1 VPRARCWLLGLALS
15 TSAAAAQTPTTS
27 GPTQSSTPSTIH
39 EQTAPHADA
48 ARRTGPITIDGR
60 LDEPAWAAAT
70 PITSFRQTQ
79 PLEGPPA
86 TQRTEVRILYDD
98 AALYIGARMYD
109 SLGARGVRSR
119 LARRDDMLDLD
130 NGQTSQITSD
140 KLTVTL
146 DPFHDHLTRAVFEI
160 SPSGAFGDALGAGG
174 DNLDP
179 SWDPVWQGA
188 AHIDSLG
195 WTAEIRIPLSQLRFN
210 PDSGRIWG
218 LQLVRV
224 IDRLNERDQWSFYRK
239 KEASGPSRFGHL
251 YGIAPHTRNTDAE
264 ILPYVLASDDAYGAN
279 KGDPVNKV
287 NRLTGRAGS
296 DFRYL
301 LPSNLTLDAT
311 VNPDF
316 GQVDLDPAV
325 INISAYETYYP
336 EKRPFFVSGA
346 SAFDYGNFNCMFC
359 SNSSNLGLFYS
370 RRIGRFPE
378 LGNYIEN
385 LATVNTYDVP
395 ANTQILGAAKITG
408 RTSSGLTVGML
419 DAVTNEERAGFSD
432 AALNTY
438 HETVEPASNYFV
450 GRLKQDLGSGATVIG
465 GMVTSTLRR
474 LNSELPR
481 DSLHSR
487 AEAAGGDFVTTWDA
501 RNYSLMGSAA
511 VSEVGGSA
519 KAVTLT
525 EQSSAHYLQRPDRRH
540 ASGGLFDDR
549 YDTTAT
555 SLRGFGYYLRLGKDN
570 GDWLWEAMVNTRSPG
585 FEVNDLAF
593 QQKADYQT
601 FIANFGR
608 QWTVPHTW
616 YRDFVTFGGEQRS
629 YDFDGNLTGVQYQWF
644 GSVDWPNFWNVKAY
658 LIHRATTLDQ
668 TLARGGPMFKTRGIN
683 DAFLGVTTD
692 NRKALVFSANVEANA
707 GVDEGGGEVT
717 PQLTV
722 LIKPTSAITFSI
734 APTLDLNRSP
744 QQYDSTVVAQPG
756 DSTNHVFYGHHYIF
770 ANVDQTT
777 LSTELRIN
785 WTLTPKLTFSLYAQ
799 PLLAS
804 GHYYNFKE
812 FNHTRQLAKTPDR
825 DSLASNGDWYVLS
838 GQYAYNIGNLDYNTR
853 SLRANAV
860 LRWEYLPGSTLYV
873 VWQQLR
879 TNNDL
884 FNTSANFAFNRD
896 GGALLRTTP
905 DNTFIIKVSYWLG
918 H

>member
-1 VPRARCWLLGLALS
+1 VRAARYGLLSVALAAG
-15 TSAAAAQTPTTS
+15 AAAAQTPSPTPTPTT
-27 GPTQSSTPSTIH
+27 TVH
-39 EQTAPHADA
+39 DQTAPRGDA
-48 ARRTGPITIDGR
+48 ARLTGPITIDGR

-70 PITSFRQTQ
+70 PITEFRQTQ

-98 AALYIGARMYD
+98 DALYIGARMYD
-109 SLGARGVRSR
+109 SLGARGVHSR

-130 NGQTSQITSD
+130 NGGASQITSD

-179 SWDPVWQGA
+179 AWDPVWQGA
-188 AHIDSLG
+188 AQIDSLG
-195 WTAEIRIPLSQLRFN
+195 WTAEIRIPFSQLRFN
-210 PDSGRIWG
+210 PDSGRVWG

-251 YGIAPHTRNTDAE
+251 YGIAPHRRNTDAE
-264 ILPYVLASDDAYGAN
+264 MLPYVLASDEANGNN

-311 VNPDF
+311 INPDF

-346 SAFDYGNFNCMFC
+346 SAFDFGAFNCMFC
-359 SNSSNLGLFYS
+359 SNTSNLGLFYS

-378 LGNYIEN
+378 LGDYVEN
-385 LATVNTYDVP
+385 LPTVNTYNVP
-395 ANTQILGAAKITG
+395 ANTQILGAAKVTG
-408 RTSSGLTVGML
+408 RTSGGLTVGLL
-419 DAVTNEERAGFSD
+419 DAVTNEERAGWSD
-432 AALNTY
+432 TSLQTY
-438 HETVEPASNYFV
+438 HQTVEPASNYFV
-450 GRLKQDLGSGATVIG
+450 GRLKQDLRSGATVIG
-465 GMVTSTLRR
+465 GMFTSTLRR

-487 AEAAGGDFVTTWDA
+487 AEAAGTDFITTWDT
-501 RNYSLMGSAA
+501 RNYSLMGSGA
-511 VSEVGGSA
+511 VSEVGGSPQA
-519 KAVTLT
+519 LELT
-525 EQSSAHYLQRPDRRH
+525 QQSSAHYFQRPDRRH
-540 ASGGLFDDR
+540 TGGGLFDDR

-555 SLRGFGYYLRLGKDN
+555 SLRGYGYYLRLGKDN
-570 GDWLWEAMVNTRSPG
+570 GDWLWEGIVNNRSPG

-601 FIANFGR
+601 YIANVGR

-616 YRDFVTFGGEQRS
+616 YRDFQTIVGTQRS
-629 YDFDGNLTGVQYQWF
+629 YDFDGDLTMLQYQWF
-644 GSVDWPNFWNVKAY
+644 ASVDWPNFWNVRTY
-658 LIHRATTLDQ
+658 VIHRATALDQ
-668 TLARGGPMFKTRGIN
+668 TLSRGGPIFKNRGIN
-683 DAFLGVTTD
+683 DALVAVTTD
-692 NRKALVFSANVEANA
+692 SRKMVVISANVEGSAGINA
-707 GVDEGGGEVT
+707 GGGEIT

-722 LIKPTSAITFSI
+722 LLKPTSAITFSV
-734 APTLDLNRSP
+734 APTLDISRYP
-744 QQYDSTVVAQPG
+744 TQYDSTVAAQSG
-756 DSTNHVFYGHHYIF
+756 DSSHVFFGNHYFF

-777 LSTELRIN
+777 LSTEFRIN

-799 PLLAS
+799 PLIAS
-804 GHYYNFKE
+804 GHYFNFKE
-812 FNHTRQLAKTPDR
+812 FNHTRQLAWTTDR
-825 DSLASNGDWYVLS
+825 DSLASNGDYYVFS
-838 GQYAYNIGNLDYNTR
+838 GSGFRYNIGNLDYNAR

-860 LRWEYLPGSTLYV
+860 LRWEYLPGSTIYV

-879 TNNDL
+879 SNDNL
-884 FNTSANFAFNRD
+884 YGLNANFAFNRD

-905 DNTFIIKVSYWLG
+905 DNTFIVKVSYWIG